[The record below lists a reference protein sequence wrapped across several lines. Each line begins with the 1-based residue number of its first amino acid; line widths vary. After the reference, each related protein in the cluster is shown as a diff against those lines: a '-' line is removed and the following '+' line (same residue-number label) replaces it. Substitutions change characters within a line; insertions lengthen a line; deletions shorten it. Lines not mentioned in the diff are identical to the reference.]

1 MRWLALVAFFLAAVV
16 LAANRDSEHA
26 SPPVP
31 GAFARQIRM
40 KQVIGLA
47 EALELSEADALRM
60 AQVIRSVQERRR
72 PLQEQVAEAARIIK
86 RAADGEPDALARVDA
101 ALQQMYAARAQLAEL
116 NKELFA
122 TLSQGLSAQQRA
134 KMAVFFAKF
143 HMQLRDAQIRRARRM
158 AAAAHGNAATPTSAD
173 ADLDADLLELE

>member
-1 MRWLALVAFFLAAVV
+1 MRWLALVALFLTAVV

-26 SPPVP
+26 SSVP

-40 KQVIGLA
+40 KQVIGLS

-60 AQVIRSVQERRR
+60 AQVIRSFQERRR
-72 PLQEQVAEAARIIK
+72 PLQDQVAEAARIIK
-86 RAADGEPDALARVDA
+86 RAADGEPDALTRVDV
-101 ALQQMYAARAQLAEL
+101 ALQQMYGARAQLVEL
-116 NKELFA
+116 NKEMFS

-143 HMQLRDAQIRRARRM
+143 NMQLRDAQIRRARRM
-158 AAAAHGNAATPTSAD
+158 AAAAHGNPAQPATAD